1 MGIVFKKETQ
11 QFYLNTEHT
20 SYIIELLNGRIP
32 LHAYWGKKLENML
45 PLAAWGGVAAS
56 RLPVC
61 DISSP
66 PPFQSSNS
74 LPAEYPTYGTGDM
87 REPAFCALYSN

>member
-56 RLPVC
+56 RLRFGLNVTQV
-61 DISSP
+61 SP
-66 PPFQSSNS
+66 LLPREFLTRS
-74 LPAEYPTYGTGDM
+74 L
-87 REPAFCALYSN
+87 